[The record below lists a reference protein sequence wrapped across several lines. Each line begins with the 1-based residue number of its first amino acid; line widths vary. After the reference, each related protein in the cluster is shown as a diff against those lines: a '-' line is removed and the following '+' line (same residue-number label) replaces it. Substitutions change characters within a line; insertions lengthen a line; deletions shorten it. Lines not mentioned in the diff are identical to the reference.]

1 MCEHGWIGTHGSTGH
16 NPKKRFGGSAEP
28 ETGRGIRGPG
38 IIYRMLFPLPLPVPV
53 STVRDRWDWL
63 TIWCTVGAAVLAL
76 VAIAFAV
83 VAIRRGDRYA
93 REAQEATVRE
103 RRNVFELGV
112 LARLIE
118 ICGLSPPGA
127 AQVLQGLLAVLPEE
141 DLSGIRAEAAQGRVP
156 SNEALTPFMPEYLE
170 AVRRRLGGSTIGA
183 MPQPWRWRKRRR
195 GQRA

>member
-1 MCEHGWIGTHGSTGH
+1 MRSQVRLLWCVRTRLDRHAWFDRSQ
-16 NPKKRFGGSAEP
+16 PKKRFGGSAEP
-28 ETGRGIRGPG
+28 ETGRGTRGPG

-53 STVRDRWDWL
+53 SAVRDRWDWL

-118 ICGLSPPGA
+118 ICTSFASRGS
-127 AQVLQGLLAVLPEE
+127 
-141 DLSGIRAEAAQGRVP
+141 
-156 SNEALTPFMPEYLE
+156 
-170 AVRRRLGGSTIGA
+170 VRTVRTSA
-183 MPQPWRWRKRRR
+183 
-195 GQRA
+195 